1 MDRKEEIMRS
11 AIRFFSEKGYFS
23 TSVKEIA
30 DACKISKGTLY
41 HFFDSK
47 EELLIQVIESNHKK
61 MLQSAAN
68 VNLDP
73 SLTAKEKLIRKMVA
87 QADGFRNN
95 KDFMIMLLRA
105 LPPHDNP
112 EIASLMKRIKITMTN
127 WYKDCLLETYGENVE
142 PYIWD
147 FTIMFRGMFR
157 EYISLAIHDN
167 KDIDLQRVARFV
179 VERFD
184 TMVCHTTNLEPVLTI
199 SDMKEYVVREDG
211 MERDTSVE
219 ELDSLLE
226 ELKGKARRLPVPDKD
241 REECLS
247 AIQSLHDECLENE
260 PRSFF
265 IKALLLYLA
274 ENTELKGLLQRIETT
289 LNIDITDKP

>member
-1 MDRKEEIMRS
+1 MERKQEIMRS

-23 TSVKEIA
+23 TSVQEIA
-30 DACKISKGTLY
+30 DDCRISKGTLY
-41 HFFDSK
+41 QFFDSK

-68 VNLDP
+68 VNFDP
-73 SLTAKEKLIRKMVA
+73 SLSAKEKLIRKIAA
-87 QADGFRNN
+87 QSDGFRNN
-95 KDFMIMLLRA
+95 KDFMVMLFRA

-112 EIASLMKRIKITMTN
+112 EIASLMKRIKVTMTN
-127 WYKDCLLETYGENVE
+127 WYKDCLLEAYGEKAK

-147 FTIMFRGMFR
+147 YTIMFQGMLR

-167 KDIDLQRVARFV
+167 KDIDFQRVARFV

-184 TMVCHTTNLEPVLTI
+184 TMVGHGTDLEPVLPP
-199 SDMKEYVVREDG
+199 SKMKEYVEYEEG
-211 MERDTSVE
+211 AEPDTSAE
-219 ELDSLLE
+219 ELDNLLE
-226 ELKGKARRLPVPDKD
+226 ELKGKAKRLPVSDKD

-247 AIQSLHDECLENE
+247 AIQSLQNECYENE

-265 IKALLLYLA
+265 IKALLLYLE
-274 ENTELKGLLQRIETT
+274 ENPELKGLLHRIKATI
-289 LNIDITDKP
+289 NAI

>member
-1 MDRKEEIMRS
+1 MKRKEEIMQS

-30 DACKISKGTLY
+30 DDCKISKGTLY

-68 VNLDP
+68 VNFDP
-73 SLTAKEKLIRKMVA
+73 SLSAKEKFIRKIVA
-87 QADGFRNN
+87 QADGFRGN

-112 EIASLMKRIKITMTN
+112 EIASLMKRIKINMTN
-127 WYKDCLLETYGENVE
+127 WYKDCLLEAYGERVE
-142 PYIWD
+142 AYIWD
-147 FTIMFRGMFR
+147 FTIMFQGMFR

-184 TMVCHTTNLEPVLTI
+184 TMVCHTTELEPVLTV
-199 SDMKEYVVREDG
+199 SEMKEYVECEDG
-211 MERDTSVE
+211 MEQDTSVE

-226 ELKGKARRLPVPDKD
+226 ELKGKAKRLPIPDRD

-247 AIQSLHDECLENE
+247 AIHSLHHECHENE

-265 IKALLLYLA
+265 MKALLLYLN
-274 ENTELKGLLQRIETT
+274 ENTELKGLLRRIETT
-289 LNIDITDKP
+289 VNVNITDEP